1 VYANSPNVFTKQTAL
16 DLVSTNLDI
25 LLGLSDDK
33 AKVQD
38 GASAWVA
45 WEGEVFG
52 MQGRVRGVKSAGAEA
67 VDLF

>member
-1 VYANSPNVFTKQTAL
+1 VYANSPSVFTKQTAL

-33 AKVQD
+33 AK
-38 GASAWVA
+38 A

-52 MQGRVRGVKSAGAEA
+52 MQGRVRGVKSVGAEA